1 MRATTLFAATL
12 LFCAPAAAH
21 ASVGP
26 DPDPAPAAQA
36 PAEAEARSK
45 EVTVRVDNQSWQAV
59 RVYAVMGGARR
70 PLGRVGSGERR
81 DFRLPEGGSAGRVHL
96 LATWT
101 PRDGV
106 STEPFS
112 LTPGTRL
119 EWRLLD
125 APGGTPRSAQLL
137 FH

>member
-1 MRATTLFAATL
+1 MRATTLLAAAL

-21 ASVGP
+21 AAVGP
-26 DPDPAPAAQA
+26 DPDPAPAAPAQ
-36 PAEAEARSK
+36 AEAEARSK
-45 EVTVRVDNQSWQAV
+45 EVTVRVDNQSWQSV
-59 RVYAVMGGARR
+59 RVYVVLNGGRR

-106 STEPFS
+106 VTEPFT
-112 LTPGTRL
+112 LTPGTQL

-125 APGGTPRSAQLL
+125 APGGIPRSAQLL